1 MRWLPAVL
9 VVALAAANAGPAGA
23 QSLGERAAISGP
35 AVPVS
40 ALALPNLAFDP
51 SRLHFSMSVAMGSGF
66 GSGTQGLQVA
76 SLSYQFQSPMWLQ
89 VSLAN
94 RLGSGL
100 GTTAHPFLE
109 GVSFGWRPTGSMLLQ
124 FQYQDLRS
132 PLQLHSSPFGYRG
145 YGY

>member
-9 VVALAAANAGPAGA
+9 VLGFASANVTPAGA
-23 QSLGERAAISGP
+23 QTLGQQAAINT

-51 SRLHFSMSVAMGSGF
+51 SRLHFSMSLAMGSGF

-94 RLGSGL
+94 QLGTGL
-100 GTTAHPFLE
+100 GTSAHPFLE
-109 GVSFGWRPTGSMLLQ
+109 GVSFGWRPTGSMLFQ